1 MKSNNK
7 IVLIT
12 GANSGIGNALAEKL
26 IAENYFVIG
35 TSRNGKIENISSENL
50 FVVELDLTNQN
61 SIENANSIIRNKFKG
76 IDILVN
82 NAGIAPDLDKIKPD
96 LESLKLTF
104 ETNVFGLVNFT
115 ETMLDFVNESGKI
128 LNISSVMAT
137 LNEISKIDSTAY
149 RMSKSALNMYTKT
162 LSARLKD
169 KNINVNS
176 IHPGWVKTKLS
187 TEGAPLTTE
196 FSANGIFKLIETE
209 TEMETGTFWNAEL
222 QEKMLW

>member
-1 MKSNNK
+1 MESNNK

-12 GANSGIGNALAEKL
+12 GANSGIGNALAERL

-50 FVVELDLTNQN
+50 FVIALDLTSQN

-104 ETNVFGLVNFT
+104 DTNVFGLVNFT
-115 ETMLDFVNESGKI
+115 ETVLDFVNENGKI
-128 LNISSVMAT
+128 LNISSIMAV
-137 LNEISKIDSTAY
+137 LNDISKIDSTAY

-162 LSARLKD
+162 LSARLKA

-176 IHPGWVKTKLS
+176 IHPGWVQTKLS
-187 TEGAPLTTE
+187 TDGAPLTTE
-196 FSANGIFKLIETE
+196 YSANGIFKLIETE
-209 TEMETGTFWNAEL
+209 MGTGTFWNAES

>member
-1 MKSNNK
+1 MKPNNK
-7 IVLIT
+7 IALIT

-50 FVVELDLTNQN
+50 FVIALDLTNQS

-115 ETMLDFVNESGKI
+115 ETMLDFVNENGKI
-128 LNISSVMAT
+128 LNISSIMAT
-137 LNEISKIDSTAY
+137 LNQVSKIDSTAY

-162 LSARLKD
+162 LAARLND

-176 IHPGWVKTKLS
+176 IHPGWVQTKLS

-196 FSANGIFKLIETE
+196 FSANGIFKLLE

>member
-1 MKSNNK
+1 MNLKNK

-35 TSRNGKIENISSENL
+35 TSRNGKIENIKSENL
-50 FVVELDLTNQN
+50 FVVELDLTNQK
-61 SIENANSIIRNKFKG
+61 SIENANLIIRTKFNG

-82 NAGIAPDLDKIKPD
+82 NAGIAPDLDRTEPD
-96 LESLKLTF
+96 LESLRLTF
-104 ETNVFGLVNFT
+104 ETNVFGLVSFN
-115 ETMLDFVNESGKI
+115 ETILDLVKKNGKI
-128 LNISSVMAT
+128 LNISSIMAT
-137 LNEISKIDSTAY
+137 FNIISEIDSTAY

-169 KNINVNS
+169 RNIAVNS
-176 IHPGWVKTKLS
+176 IHPGWVNTKLS
-187 TEGAPLTTE
+187 TAGAPLSTE

-209 TEMETGTFWNAEL
+209 MGTGNFWNAEF

>member
-1 MKSNNK
+1 MNLKNK

-35 TSRNGKIENISSENL
+35 TSRNGKIENIKSENL
-50 FVVELDLTNQN
+50 FVVELDLTNQK
-61 SIENANSIIRNKFKG
+61 SIENANSIIRTKFNG

-82 NAGIAPDLDKIKPD
+82 NAGIAPDLDRTEPD
-96 LESLKLTF
+96 LESLRLTF
-104 ETNVFGLVNFT
+104 ETNVFGLVSFN
-115 ETMLDFVNESGKI
+115 ETILDLVKKNGKI
-128 LNISSVMAT
+128 LNISSIMAT
-137 LNEISKIDSTAY
+137 FNIISKIDSTAY

-162 LSARLKD
+162 LSARLKNR
-169 KNINVNS
+169 NIAVNS
-176 IHPGWVKTKLS
+176 IHPGWVNTKLS
-187 TEGAPLTTE
+187 TAGAPLSTE

-209 TEMETGTFWNAEL
+209 MGTGNFWNAEL

>member
-1 MKSNNK
+1 MKPNNK

-50 FVVELDLTNQN
+50 FVIALDLTNQS
-61 SIENANSIIRNKFKG
+61 SIENANAIIRNKFKG

-115 ETMLDFVNESGKI
+115 ETMLDFVKENGKI
-128 LNISSVMAT
+128 LNISSIMAT
-137 LNEISKIDSTAY
+137 LNQVSKIDSTAY

-162 LSARLKD
+162 LAARLND

-176 IHPGWVKTKLS
+176 IHPGWVQTKLS

-196 FSANGIFKLIETE
+196 FSANGIFKLLE

>member
-1 MKSNNK
+1 MKSNHK

-50 FVVELDLTNQN
+50 FVVALDLTNQS
-61 SIENANSIIRNKFKG
+61 SIEEANEIIRNKFKG

-96 LESLKLTF
+96 VASLRLTF
-104 ETNVFGLVNFT
+104 ETNVFGLVHFT
-115 ETMLDFVNESGKI
+115 ETMLDFVNEDGKI
-128 LNISSVMAT
+128 LNVSSVMAT
-137 LNEISKIDSTAY
+137 MNEISKTDSTAY

-162 LSARLKD
+162 LSARLND
-169 KNINVNS
+169 RNINVNS
-176 IHPGWVKTKLS
+176 IHPGWVQTKLS

-196 FSANGIFKLIETE
+196 FSANGIFMLIEA
-209 TEMETGTFWNAEL
+209 EMETGTFWNAEL
-222 QEKMLW
+222 QEEMLW

>member
-1 MKSNNK
+1 MNLKNK

-35 TSRNGKIENISSENL
+35 TSRNGKIENIKSENL
-50 FVVELDLTNQN
+50 FVVELDLTNQK
-61 SIENANSIIRNKFKG
+61 SIENANSIIRTKFNG

-82 NAGIAPDLDKIKPD
+82 NAGIAPDLDRTEPD
-96 LESLKLTF
+96 LESLRLTF
-104 ETNVFGLVNFT
+104 ETNVFGLVSFN
-115 ETMLDFVNESGKI
+115 ETILDLVKKNGKI
-128 LNISSVMAT
+128 LNISSIMAT
-137 LNEISKIDSTAY
+137 FNIISKIDSTAY

-169 KNINVNS
+169 RNISVNS
-176 IHPGWVKTKLS
+176 IHPGWVNTKLS
-187 TEGAPLTTE
+187 TAGAPLSTE

-209 TEMETGTFWNAEL
+209 MGTGNFWNAEL

>member
-1 MKSNNK
+1 MNLKNK

-12 GANSGIGNALAEKL
+12 GANSGIGNALVEKL

-35 TSRNGKIENISSENL
+35 TSRNGKIENIKSENL
-50 FVVELDLTNQN
+50 FVVELDLTNQK
-61 SIENANSIIRNKFKG
+61 SIENANSIIRTKFNG

-82 NAGIAPDLDKIKPD
+82 NAGIAPDLDKTEPD
-96 LESLKLTF
+96 LESLRSTF

-115 ETMLDFVNESGKI
+115 ETILDLINQNGKI
-128 LNISSVMAT
+128 LNISSIMAT
-137 LNEISKIDSTAY
+137 LNIISKIDSTAY

-169 KNINVNS
+169 RNIDVNS
-176 IHPGWVKTKLS
+176 IHPGWVNTKLS
-187 TEGAPLTTE
+187 TDGAPLSTE

-209 TEMETGTFWNAEL
+209 METGNFWNAEL